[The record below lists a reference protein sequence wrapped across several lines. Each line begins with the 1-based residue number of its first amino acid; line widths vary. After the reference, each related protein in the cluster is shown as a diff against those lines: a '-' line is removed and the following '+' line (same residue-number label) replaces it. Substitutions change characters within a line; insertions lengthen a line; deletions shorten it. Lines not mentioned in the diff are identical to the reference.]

1 MARPGPEAVNGAMT
15 LQSAA
20 PTEIPAG
27 IAVRE
32 QNRRHL
38 RGMIHGAVGMAIFA
52 GSLPATRLAVL
63 GLDTGFVTA
72 GRAAIA
78 GLISVALLLATRPK
92 LPTPREFLA
101 LAVVAGGVVLG
112 FPLLTAIALRSV
124 PAAHAIVFVGMLPLA
139 TALFAVWRG
148 GERPRAAFWPWAVAG
163 SAAVAGY
170 ALYHATR
177 GDSGSGLVAPDL
189 LMLAAIIVCG
199 LGYAEGSRLSR
210 RLGSWQIICWALV
223 LSLPVSLAFTIA
235 RWPVTLGAVPA
246 SSWLGFGY
254 VSLFSMLIGFFFW
267 YRGLALGGAAR
278 VGQVQLLQPF
288 LGLGL
293 AAAILGERIS
303 ADILLVVLA
312 VVLCVWQARKHA

>member
-1 MARPGPEAVNGAMT
+1 MARPGLATINGGMT
-15 LQSAA
+15 VQA
-20 PTEIPAG
+20 TPAG

-38 RGMIHGAVGMAIFA
+38 HGMIHGAVGMAIFA

-148 GERPRAAFWPWAVAG
+148 GERPRAAFWPWAIAG
-163 SAAVAGY
+163 SIAVAGY
-170 ALYHATR
+170 ALYHAA
-177 GDSGSGLVAPDL
+177 SGLVAPDL

-288 LGLGL
+288 LGLGV